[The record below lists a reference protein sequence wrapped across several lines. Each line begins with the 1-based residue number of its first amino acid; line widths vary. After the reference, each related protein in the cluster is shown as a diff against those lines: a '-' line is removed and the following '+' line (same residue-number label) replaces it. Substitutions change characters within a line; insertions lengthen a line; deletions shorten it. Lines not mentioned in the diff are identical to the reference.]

1 LRQRRISRWLLPRAI
16 RRLVEALVG
25 PWWTW
30 RTITAVMGP
39 IPGFGESGRGQ
50 DGEELAQF
58 GLQLVGVLAGG
69 QDPLSGPS
77 KRPPGGPVL
86 HRIAREATSP
96 AQARSW
102 WRRGPPRRRSRS
114 GSGVVMIRALS
125 WRRVSAGGQ
134 DGGLGG
140 VQDPQGLWV
149 PTLAG
154 AGEVVAGQGLAAGL
168 DRVQHIALG
177 VVAAAVG
184 VDPDDGVSL
193 ARQRGVGSRSLPAPA
208 CQHPDQAPQGSI
220 TARTTANV
228 KSTRSSGKVAGCTC
242 ASAPAATSAARLT

>member
-1 LRQRRISRWLLPRAI
+1 VLRESVQLVGQGCLRQRRISRWLLPWAI

-125 WRRVSAGGQ
+125 WRRVSARRPGWRPGWCAGPAGPLGAHAGG
-134 DGGLGG
+134 G
-140 VQDPQGLWV
+140 W
-149 PTLAG
+149 
-154 AGEVVAGQGLAAGL
+154 
-168 DRVQHIALG
+168 
-177 VVAAAVG
+177 
-184 VDPDDGVSL
+184 
-193 ARQRGVGSRSLPAPA
+193 
-208 CQHPDQAPQGSI
+208 
-220 TARTTANV
+220 
-228 KSTRSSGKVAGCTC
+228 
-242 ASAPAATSAARLT
+242 